1 MQIKKDSV
9 KQSLLDSAAKHF
21 KTSGFEKA
29 SIRDIVKDADTT
41 IGNFYNYFENKDAI
55 FLALT
60 EDLYQDFVTL
70 IDHHGLDDREMV
82 IESNDLEVWRKAI
95 IDLMTPLLVKLDETF
110 LLLVE
115 NENSQF
121 DGFKERLITLL
132 SGHFTEHI
140 AEFSPEYL
148 YPNLGR
154 LIGIGLLSSIC
165 EVIRTEKD
173 TQKRIDLI
181 VELIIYFS
189 VGILGL

>member
-29 SIRDIVKDADTT
+29 SIRDIVKDAGTT

-121 DGFKERLITLL
+121 GGFKERLISLL

-140 AEFSPEYL
+140 TEFSPEYK